1 MYPEVRR
8 LSPEHEATLRGAHAG
23 SDHDEVA
30 LMEELGRLLAD
41 VRAFARR
48 GRKVRSGCSW
58 CHISGW
64 GQMHKVDVWADRRG
78 DVCREGLDIV
88 NWGCGVMTRPEA
100 VQQVVLTKRHGWRR

>member
-48 GRKVRSGCSW
+48 GRKVRSGSSSPTTC
-58 CHISGW
+58 
-64 GQMHKVDVWADRRG
+64 D
-78 DVCREGLDIV
+78 
-88 NWGCGVMTRPEA
+88 
-100 VQQVVLTKRHGWRR
+100 